1 LTENR
6 RQRDPAEQG
15 ALAAVRDGT
24 RRDYLAFAEANGRL
38 VVSDNPVATKARLL
52 ADSRRE
58 ASLDPAGN
66 VMIALRRRDLAELNT
81 LAHGLMDGHGRLG
94 NDRLSLDGREFA
106 PGDRVV
112 CRRNDTVL
120 NVNNGTRG
128 TVEAADPA
136 GRTLTVLTDRGDRVE
151 LPCRYLTAG
160 HVRHA
165 YALTGHSGQGV
176 TVERAF
182 VLASADARLQE
193 WG

>member
-1 LTENR
+1 MTENR

-94 NDRLSLDGREFA
+94 NDRLSLGGREFA

-128 TVEAADPA
+128 TVEAAETCGTPTPSQVTRARALPSNAPSSSRAPTRVCRSGGRSLSPA
-136 GRTLTVLTDRGDRVE
+136 PANKPGST
-151 LPCRYLTAG
+151 
-160 HVRHA
+160 
-165 YALTGHSGQGV
+165 
-176 TVERAF
+176 
-182 VLASADARLQE
+182 
-193 WG
+193 